1 MALFGKKTES
11 DSAKATSDRDQKQEK
26 TAGVSTSP
34 ETAALSLP
42 LALIQPRISEKAGN
56 LAKLN
61 KYVFLIKKNSNKI
74 EVKKAVEHKYKV
86 RVTQVNI
93 INTMGKTKI
102 SGRTKGKRSDFK
114 KAVVTLKSGD
124 SIKGLTDVV

>member
-1 MALFGKKTES
+1 MALFGKRTKEQKVEKSES
-11 DSAKATSDRDQKQEK
+11 KLAD
-26 TAGVSTSP
+26 VSTSP
-34 ETAALSLP
+34 EAAALSLP

-61 KYVFLIKKNSNKI
+61 KYVFLIKKTSNKI

-93 INTMGKTKI
+93 INTMGKTRI
-102 SGRTKGKRSDFK
+102 FGRTKGKRSDFK
-114 KAVVTLKSGD
+114 KAVVTLKAGD